1 MPDNDPEHASEVG
14 RNLHHPESNELRVPL
29 SRGVALAPFS
39 LPPVTSVPETDLP
52 VLMAYKLILLDP
64 PPEHKPT
71 VRNDPT
77 MDAQLGTFVYL

>member
-1 MPDNDPEHASEVG
+1 MPDDDPEHASEVG

-52 VLMAYKLILLDP
+52 VLMAYKLILPDP
-64 PPEHKPT
+64 PLNINPL
-71 VRNDPT
+71 
-77 MDAQLGTFVYL
+77 LGMIPPWMPS